1 MRRFGSLFV
10 VAVALASS
18 CGLAGA
24 ASRTASVAS
33 ISAHLTKTT
42 FQSSQARSVK
52 VVYRFS
58 ASSRHFSYLLTL
70 KKGAKWQTV
79 KSVKKTGSFRGSQSM
94 TVKKVFAGKPIK
106 IGRYRLKL
114 SPDKG
119 SKLLGFSVVKTVP
132 GLVPTSFFLPEISGT
147 AKQGQTLT
155 IWRGTWRNAPTS
167 YAYQWRRC
175 DISGTHCS
183 SIAGA
188 SSPKHVLVYADAGS
202 TIRVVV
208 TAKNSH
214 GSGSATSSRTVVVT
228 GLPPVNTNPPA
239 ISGNAAPGQTLTATN
254 GAWNNSPTAYAFQW
268 RQCKS
273 SDDCL
278 DIQGA
283 TSSTFVLRDVDNNCT
298 IRVVV
303 TASNPYGAASET
315 SSQTATISNLP
326 PANNGTLPQI
336 SGNATEGQ
344 TLSTTDGGWNNS
356 PSSITY
362 QWQHCDTSGANCTDI
377 SSATAVSYTLV
388 SGDKNYT
395 IRVVVT
401 ASNTNGSAIATS
413 NQTPVVAAP

>member
-1 MRRFGSLFV
+1 
-10 VAVALASS
+10 
-18 CGLAGA
+18 
-24 ASRTASVAS
+24 
-33 ISAHLTKTT
+33 
-42 FQSSQARSVK
+42 
-52 VVYRFS
+52 
-58 ASSRHFSYLLTL
+58 
-70 KKGAKWQTV
+70 
-79 KSVKKTGSFRGSQSM
+79 
-94 TVKKVFAGKPIK
+94 
-106 IGRYRLKL
+106 
-114 SPDKG
+114 
-119 SKLLGFSVVKTVP
+119 
-132 GLVPTSFFLPEISGT
+132 
-147 AKQGQTLT
+147 
-155 IWRGTWRNAPTS
+155 
-167 YAYQWRRC
+167 
-175 DISGTHCS
+175 
-183 SIAGA
+183 
-188 SSPKHVLVYADAGS
+188 
-202 TIRVVV
+202 
-208 TAKNSH
+208 
-214 GSGSATSSRTVVVT
+214 
-228 GLPPVNTNPPA
+228 VNTNPPA